1 VLHSLCKPTSS
12 CRTTVNLHER
22 RRAFA
27 VVRGETA
34 HASLRFLDRVWL
46 FTKLLDSKILLVCLQ
61 LFSYCHSVP
70 PLVHL
75 ALLMRGEVGLALKKL
90 CAFFAVMLPQ
100 TRQIFYGLLILEFC
114 EMLLVAQVGV
124 DLIEIARVP
133 ARLLLGVLS
142 SDGRHVGLC
151 MLVCRI
157 RGRSAMGLKMWRT
170 FG

>member
-1 VLHSLCKPTSS
+1 
-12 CRTTVNLHER
+12 
-22 RRAFA
+22 
-27 VVRGETA
+27 
-34 HASLRFLDRVWL
+34 
-46 FTKLLDSKILLVCLQ
+46 
-61 LFSYCHSVP
+61 
-70 PLVHL
+70 VHL